1 MGFPSASV
9 RKAEERAYD
18 GKNESQDSQKVF
30 DQFVSRFGMG
40 LMSSSPPRGAS
51 VPAPVPLQIAE
62 LREKVN
68 RKKASTSA
76 SCSDS
81 ALPASS
87 TRHARRVGVDD
98 HRPISPISSE
108 SRQQSTPERGDIRP
122 VSPKGRDA
130 SEQPAASASHARLTE
145 LSGRPFKVYG
155 PFLKRR
161 RKMDPSPS
169 PTQSNDGRSYEQYFD
184 TSPRQ
189 KLLLSEDLPGHHE
202 PTSPDDDRTLH
213 EDDTGAVKFDLD
225 ALRGT
230 DKTPGLSSYPDDSSV
245 VDYDPLTT
253 ARTLA
258 PQFCPPPPIPQCPET
273 PAPPVNP
280 FRQSLSQLLP
290 PSQLFAAT
298 QVSSAV
304 KITSPTS
311 SRPSPNFFNQN
322 SISPNPPA
330 AISSPLKARGLRSSP
345 AVHFTSSPQILPGT
359 RSTDLENPPSSPVR
373 STSTKNPVIPDSQTK
388 LPPKSSVPEPR
399 STYEPMHKSQERRST
414 SEVRGTRS
422 SPIEDDDDDSLFR
435 QRRAK
440 AKKEAALRQLT
451 SISIARPQKSDDV
464 EVPFSSKRR
473 PKPNKPDFQRWR
485 MGSRSA
491 DDEVADSQ
499 EKVIPAVDIAER
511 PDIVMDSQDK
521 VPQAAQTP
529 AIVDESTQSGDEEMP
544 GGDDESMPDTAPG
557 FIMPPMSPPQVF
569 AEPPTSLPGPS
580 GDEIPE
586 TSPANRRL
594 KVYAEPNTSMM
605 SSSIPMPPAHGK
617 FTPNFQSSPP
627 PINKRARRSQT
638 VESTASSLSNLGTTP
653 VVSPISVAS
662 QKSTAA
668 RRLAN
673 ASLAGDDSSPL
684 PTKPRKRGPA
694 GRLAK
699 LKTNST
705 EKLKVPERSSRRF
718 SNSTDELARSETTT
732 PTFEQS
738 LRLPRGSLAKT
749 ARAGSKGPQSHRG
762 PKIFEGMAFAISF
775 QSKKPGER
783 TDHYNNRVE
792 FSATLE
798 KRIRQAGG
806 KILDSGFD
814 ELFDVPA
821 LKTATRSPTPGSP
834 EQELDMMLNQDGRSM
849 GFTALI
855 ADGHSRKV
863 KYMQALAL
871 GLPCLHYRWVTKCL
885 DAGETV
891 DWSDYLLSA
900 GQSAMLGDAIRSRNL
915 PTYNAATARLADV
928 MAQRS
933 KFLDGSKILLVV
945 KKSLEDEKNAYVFLA
960 RVLGATATRVF
971 SMDEARLQA
980 KAAED
985 AGRPFDWVYV
995 DGKED
1000 AGGLFGTAA
1009 AAGANNGRKR
1019 KRRSTS
1025 ASASVLGEASPVLKK
1040 IRTLSDE
1047 LVIQSLIFGRL
1058 IEEGEMEE

>member
-1 MGFPSASV
+1 V
-9 RKAEERAYD
+9 
-18 GKNESQDSQKVF
+18 
-30 DQFVSRFGMG
+30 
-40 LMSSSPPRGAS
+40 
-51 VPAPVPLQIAE
+51 
-62 LREKVN
+62 
-68 RKKASTSA
+68 
-76 SCSDS
+76 
-81 ALPASS
+81 
-87 TRHARRVGVDD
+87 
-98 HRPISPISSE
+98 SSE
-108 SRQQSTPERGDIRP
+108 SREHTTPERGDIRP
-122 VSPKGRDA
+122 VSSNGRDA
-130 SEQPAASASHARLTE
+130 SEPPAAAHARLAE
-145 LSGRPFKVYG
+145 ASGRPFKVYG
-155 PFLKRR
+155 SFLKKR
-161 RKMDPSPS
+161 RKMDSSQS

-184 TSPRQ
+184 TSPRP
-189 KLLLSEDLPGHHE
+189 KLPSEDLPGHPE
-202 PTSPDDDRTLH
+202 PTSPDERTLH
-213 EDDTGAVKFDLD
+213 EDETGAVKFDFD

-230 DKTPGLSSYPDDSSV
+230 DKTPGRSSYPDYSSV
-245 VDYDPLTT
+245 ADYGPLTVT
-253 ARTLA
+253 RKLA
-258 PQFCPPPPIPQCPET
+258 SQFCPPPPVPPCPET

-280 FRQSLSQLLP
+280 FRQSRSQLLP
-290 PSQLFAAT
+290 PSQLFGAT
-298 QVSSAV
+298 QFSSAV
-304 KITSPTS
+304 KAASPTS

-345 AVHFTSSPQILPGT
+345 AAPFTSSPQILPGT
-359 RSTDLENPPSSPVR
+359 RSTDLEKPLSSPVR

-388 LPPKSSVPEPR
+388 VPPKSSVPEPR

-414 SEVRGTRS
+414 SAVRATRS
-422 SPIEDDDDDSLFR
+422 SPIEDDDDDSLLR
-435 QRRAK
+435 RRRAK
-440 AKKEAALRQLT
+440 AKKDAALKHMT
-451 SISIARPQKSDDV
+451 NISIARPLKSDNV
-464 EVPFSSKRR
+464 EVPSTNKRR
-473 PKPNKPDFQRWR
+473 RKARKPDFQRWR
-485 MGSRSA
+485 MGSPAA
-491 DDEVADSQ
+491 DKEVADSQ
-499 EKVIPAVDIAER
+499 EKVPKSHHEATTGENEP

-529 AIVDESTQSGDEEMP
+529 AVVDESTQSDGEEMP
-544 GGDDESMPDTAPG
+544 GADVESMPDTAPELP
-557 FIMPPMSPPQVF
+557 MPPRSPPQVF
-569 AEPPTSLPGPS
+569 AEPPTSISGPS
-580 GDEIPE
+580 ADAIPE
-586 TSPANRRL
+586 TSPTNRRL
-594 KVYAEPNTSMM
+594 EIYEEPMNE
-605 SSSIPMPPAHGK
+605 SSSIPMPPVHTK
-617 FTPNFQSSPP
+617 STPNFRSSPP
-627 PINKRARRSQT
+627 AINTRALRSQT
-638 VESTASSLSNLGTTP
+638 VDSFASSLSNLGTTP
-653 VVSPISVAS
+653 VVSPTSVAS

-668 RRLAN
+668 RRLAS

-705 EKLKVPERSSRRF
+705 EKLKVPERSSRRL

-738 LRLPRGSLAKT
+738 LRLPRGPLAKPT
-749 ARAGSKGPQSHRG
+749 RAGSKGPQSHRG

-792 FSATLE
+792 FTATLE
-798 KRIRQAGG
+798 KRIKQAGG

-814 ELFDVPA
+814 ELFDVPP

-885 DAGETV
+885 DVGQPV
-891 DWSDYLLSA
+891 DWSDYLLGA
-900 GQSAMLGDAIRSRNL
+900 GQSAMLGDAMRSRTL
-915 PTYNAATARLADV
+915 STYDPATARLADV

-933 KFLDGSKILLVV
+933 KFLDGTKILLVV

-985 AGRPFDWVYV
+985 AGRAFDWVYV

-1009 AAGANNGRKR
+1009 ATGANNARKR

-1025 ASASVLGEASPVLKK
+1025 ATASVLGEAPAALKK